1 MGKAFATVIRKSKF
15 YKFNGQLVKITHI
28 SNKNNRVILH
38 NWETEVSEA
47 IELDTA
53 PNRLT
58 PLFSIGEVGKM
69 LDYAPATLRKY
80 ERMEILPTQKQYHI
94 GRRSIRLY
102 AEKDII
108 DISILLSQRPPVGRP
123 MKINTVSKIDRKR
136 VETGLKQRRKEVN
149 KMRPKG

>member
-1 MGKAFATVIRKSKF
+1 
-15 YKFNGQLVKITHI
+15 
-28 SNKNNRVILH
+28 
-38 NWETEVSEA
+38 
-47 IELDTA
+47 
-53 PNRLT
+53 
-58 PLFSIGEVGKM
+58 LFSIGEVGKM